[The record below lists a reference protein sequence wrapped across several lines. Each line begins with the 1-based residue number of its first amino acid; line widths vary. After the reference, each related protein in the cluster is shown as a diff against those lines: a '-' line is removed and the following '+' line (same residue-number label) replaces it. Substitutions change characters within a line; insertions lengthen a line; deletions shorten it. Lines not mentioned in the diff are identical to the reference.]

1 MKLGNDLSAV
11 IPHPSDLIFMQL
23 QLTLAARY
31 LWGRKLRTILTT
43 LAIVFGVLVIFGMNI
58 LIPTVVKALQSNL
71 LAASG
76 QVDVTITHKSGD
88 SFNET
93 ALEKVN
99 GVRGVRVAAGSL
111 SRTLNV
117 PDDFYGHGIK
127 VGAVTLIGID
137 PKAAQQIRDYPI
149 KEGRFL
155 RASDD
160 TRTVISASLAEQLG
174 LKLGDKLFLPMP
186 VGVVKLTIVGL
197 RPARALPGNEE
208 VLVTLTDAQKW
219 LDQSGSINTIEVNL
233 TTTDQT
239 QRDAIQNDIQQ
250 RIGANYR
257 LGALGSGSE
266 FLASLQTSEAALNLL
281 GFLALFMGGFIIFNT
296 FRTIVA
302 ERRHDIGML
311 RAVGASR
318 GTIVGLFLTEGLL
331 QGTIGTA
338 LGMGLGYLLGA
349 GFVAAE
355 SALLEQFMHLK
366 IGAPVVETSLVVTS
380 IVFGIGTTLVA
391 GLLPAISASRVTPL
405 EALRPAVAEIESRKI
420 SKGTLIGAIMLVLAI
435 FSLASKNVG
444 LVSLGGLLCLIGLVL
459 IAPALV
465 KPIADVFGAI
475 ISTTLAK
482 DGTGTLAEG
491 NLTRQPSRAAITASA
506 TMIGLAIIVAT
517 TGLFSSL
524 TGGMMGL
531 AQKTLGSGYLLMPPS
546 LGLWGSNVGASTGL
560 ADKLRQVEG
569 VNAVSAMRYAT
580 SSMAGLTIKG
590 SSGDTALAVLGI
602 DPVMYPQVSGLN
614 FQEGDAKQAYFDL
627 ARERAIIVNGIFAAQ
642 TGVKVG
648 DTVNLSTSEGRKTY
662 RVVGIASD
670 LLNAKIMTAYISHD
684 NIAADFH
691 KNEDVFIQLTLA
703 PNADP
708 AVVEP
713 RLRAIASKYPQ
724 FKLVSGKSYFDEL
737 SQQFNAIFGM
747 MYGLLA
753 VLALPSLIA
762 ILNTLAISVL
772 ERTREI
778 GMLRAI
784 GATRKQVSRTVLA
797 EALLLAAI
805 GTAFGLIAGL
815 YLGYVFVLGMNASGI
830 FPMEYTFPY
839 IGIVIAIAV
848 GLLFGVIAAI
858 LPARQAARMEII
870 EALRYE

>member
-1 MKLGNDLSAV
+1 
-11 IPHPSDLIFMQL
+11 MQL

-76 QVDVTITHKSGD
+76 QVDVSITHKSGD
-88 SFNET
+88 SFDET
-93 ALEKVN
+93 TLEKVN
-99 GVRGVRVAAGSL
+99 GIAGVRVASGLL
-111 SRTLNV
+111 SRTVNIS
-117 PDDFYGHGIK
+117 DDFYGHGIK
-127 VGAVTLIGID
+127 VGAVTLMGID
-137 PKAAQQIRDYPI
+137 PKAAQQLRDYPL

-155 RASDD
+155 RASDEN
-160 TRTVISASLAEQLG
+160 RAVIAASLAEQLG

-197 RPARALPGNEE
+197 RPARALAGNEE
-208 VLVTLTDAQKW
+208 VLVTLADTQKW
-219 LDQSGSINTIEVNL
+219 LDQAGSINTIEANL

-239 QRDAIQNDIQQ
+239 QRDAIQKEIQ
-250 RIGANYR
+250 RRLGANYQ

-266 FLASLQTSEAALNLL
+266 LLASLQTSEAALNLL

-331 QGTIGTA
+331 QGIIGTA

-366 IGAPVVETSLVVTS
+366 MGAPVVEPGLVITA
-380 IVFGIGTTLVA
+380 IVFGVGTTLIA
-391 GLLPAISASRVTPL
+391 GLLPATAASRVTPL
-405 EALRPAVAEIESRKI
+405 EALRPAEVGVESRKI
-420 SKGTLIGAIMLVLAI
+420 SRGTIVGAVMIVIAI

-444 LVSLGGLLCLIGLVL
+444 LVSLGGLFCLIGLVL

-475 ISTTLAK
+475 ISTAFAR

-506 TMIGLAIIVAT
+506 TMIGLAIIVAMV
-517 TGLFSSL
+517 GLFSSM
-524 TGGMMGL
+524 TGGIMGL

-546 LGLWGSNVGASTGL
+546 IGVWGSNIGASTGL
-560 ADKLRQVEG
+560 VDKLRSVEG
-569 VNAVSAMRYAT
+569 VSAVSAMRYAT
-580 SSMAGLTIKG
+580 SSISGFTLKG
-590 SSGDTALAVLGI
+590 SSGDTSLAVLGI
-602 DPVMYPQVSGLN
+602 DPVVFPQVSALN
-614 FQEGDAKQAYFDL
+614 FQSGDAKQAYLDL
-627 ARERAIIVNGIFAAQ
+627 ARERAIVVNGIFAAQ

-648 DTVNLSTSEGRKTY
+648 DTVNLSTSEGRKAY
-662 RVVGIASD
+662 RVAGIASD
-670 LLNAKIMTAYISHD
+670 LLNAKIMTAYISME

-691 KNEDVFIQLTLA
+691 KNEDVFVQLTLT
-703 PNADP
+703 PNANP

-713 RLRAIASKYPQ
+713 RLRAVASKYPQ
-724 FKLVSGKSYFDEL
+724 FKLVSGKAYFDEL
-737 SQQFNAIFGM
+737 SSQFDAVFAM

-762 ILNTLAISVL
+762 ILNTLAIGVL

-784 GATRKQVSRTVLA
+784 GATRKQISRTVLA

-830 FPMEYTFPY
+830 FPMEYAFPY
-839 IGIVIAIAV
+839 IGIVIAIAA
-848 GLLFGVIAAI
+848 GLIFGVLAAI
-858 LPARQAARMEII
+858 VPARQASRMEII
-870 EALRYE
+870 HALRYE